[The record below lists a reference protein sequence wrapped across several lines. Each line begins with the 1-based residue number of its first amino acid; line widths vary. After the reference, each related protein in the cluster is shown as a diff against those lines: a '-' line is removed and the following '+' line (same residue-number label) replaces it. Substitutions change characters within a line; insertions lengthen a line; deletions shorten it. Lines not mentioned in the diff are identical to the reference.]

1 MISSI
6 ICYNRNKERIF
17 ERKSYNFSFQLLTS
31 VNCKKFRKKRIVNV
45 CKLFGKSISLIHN
58 IRKPEKKHFS
68 TSLKRKEKQY
78 RRTALRSLNR
88 IVKMEKVQVSDS
100 ELVTLYIRG
109 NEKAFEKLVQRHKSR
124 IYTTIYLIVKDQY
137 VAEDLL
143 QDTFIKAVDTIKGG
157 RYNDEGKFLPWII
170 RIAHNLAIDYF
181 RRDKRYPNVVF
192 EDGSSVFNTLDFTE
206 DSMESV
212 QIRQE
217 THEQLREMIQRLPDV
232 QKQVLIMRHYE
243 DMSFQEIADA
253 TGVSI
258 NTALGRMRYAL
269 INLRKQFNQRAPQY
283 DKNFYLR

>member
-1 MISSI
+1 
-6 ICYNRNKERIF
+6 
-17 ERKSYNFSFQLLTS
+17 
-31 VNCKKFRKKRIVNV
+31 
-45 CKLFGKSISLIHN
+45 
-58 IRKPEKKHFS
+58 
-68 TSLKRKEKQY
+68 
-78 RRTALRSLNR
+78 
-88 IVKMEKVQVSDS
+88 MEKVQVSDS
-100 ELVTLYIRG
+100 ELVTSYIRG

-192 EDGSSVFNTLDFTE
+192 EDGSSVFNTLDFSE
-206 DSMESV
+206 DSVESI

-283 DKNFYLR
+283 DKNLYLR